1 MVALN
6 FRKICPITPMHF
18 IKIALNFNHQDDK
31 DMVLELSNFRVQIVV
46 ILGFSDL
53 EVESRYRYG
62 IRI

>member
-1 MVALN
+1 
-6 FRKICPITPMHF
+6 MHF